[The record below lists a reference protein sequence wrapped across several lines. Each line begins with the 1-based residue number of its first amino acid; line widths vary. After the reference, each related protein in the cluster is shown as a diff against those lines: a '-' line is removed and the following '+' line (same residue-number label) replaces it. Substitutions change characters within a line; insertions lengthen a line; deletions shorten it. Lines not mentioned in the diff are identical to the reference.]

1 MLIVIQI
8 ILTVVAWKRGWKV
21 KSLLPIG
28 IGVVL
33 AFGIGLPAALAGIP
47 KHDILMPLLLID
59 LGMFVS
65 LVVMIF
71 RKPKLRID
79 EPYPV

>member
-8 ILTVVAWKRGWKV
+8 ILTVVAWRRGWKV
-21 KSLLPIG
+21 KALLPIG
-28 IGVVL
+28 IGAVL

>member
-28 IGVVL
+28 IGMVL
-33 AFGIGLPAALAGIP
+33 AFGIGLPAALAGVP
-47 KHDILMPLLLID
+47 EHNILMPLLLID
-59 LGMFVS
+59 LGMLVS
-65 LVVMIF
+65 IIVMIF
-71 RKPKLRID
+71 RKPKKD
-79 EPYPV
+79 NEPYPV